1 MGRWGVYS
9 FVELVTSVDDPGW
22 VEAPDARDDFLS
34 AARDDV
40 VSALFRSHYRR
51 LVGLACLLV
60 GDRDA
65 ARDVVQDAFAGL
77 YRGWGALRDP
87 DAAVSYL
94 NRAVVNGSR
103 NELRRGRSAVARQL
117 RLVPVSEGLVSAE
130 GAVVAQ
136 EEADR
141 LWQAICALPR
151 RQRQVVV
158 LRYYLDRSEA
168 EIADSLGISRGSV
181 KKAASRALATLA
193 DCVEGNE

>member
-1 MGRWGVYS
+1 MPRWGVLS
-9 FVELVTSVDDPGW
+9 FVELVTSMGEPGS
-22 VEAPDARDDFLS
+22 VAVPSPPDE
-34 AARDDV
+34 V
-40 VSALFRSHYRR
+40 VSGLFRDHYRR

-60 GDRDA
+60 GDNDA

-77 YRGWGALRDP
+77 YRRWGALRDP
-87 DAAVSYL
+87 DSAVSYL
-94 NRAVVNGSR
+94 NRAVVNGGR

-158 LRYYLDRSEA
+158 LRYYLDHSEA
-168 EIADSLGISRGSV
+168 EIAETLGISRGSV
-181 KKAASRALATLA
+181 KKAASRALASLGH
-193 DCVEGNE
+193 CVEVDE

>member
-1 MGRWGVYS
+1 M
-9 FVELVTSVDDPGW
+9 
-22 VEAPDARDDFLS
+22 
-34 AARDDV
+34 
-40 VSALFRSHYRR
+40 
-51 LVGLACLLV
+51 
-60 GDRDA
+60 
-65 ARDVVQDAFAGL
+65 
-77 YRGWGALRDP
+77 
-87 DAAVSYL
+87 
-94 NRAVVNGSR
+94 
-103 NELRRGRSAVARQL
+103 
-117 RLVPVSEGLVSAE
+117 RLVPESEGLVSAE

-193 DCVEGNE
+193 DRVEGNE